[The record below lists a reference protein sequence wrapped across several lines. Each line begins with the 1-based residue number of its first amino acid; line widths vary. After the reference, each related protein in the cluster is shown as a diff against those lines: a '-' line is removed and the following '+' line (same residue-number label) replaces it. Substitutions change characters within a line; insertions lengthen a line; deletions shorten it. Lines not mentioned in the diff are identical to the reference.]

1 MKCSPKEFFYLPVGI
16 RASLS
21 INTWKKKQDFKL
33 STIKKTGVGRAT
45 KKLEI
50 FSLGRQHLM
59 ENTSKPVTWPIR
71 EKGS

>member
-1 MKCSPKEFFYLPVGI
+1 ME
-16 RASLS
+16 
-21 INTWKKKQDFKL
+21 KKKQDFKL
-33 STIKKTGVGRAT
+33 STIKKTGVGRAM